1 MRYAQ
6 ILAAAAAVGLVPAIG
21 GCGLIAFDVDQDLPE
36 QTIQGN
42 PLGGI
47 LPQARGAAT
56 PLNVDLKS
64 ETQKRSTGPAS
75 SANLSALR
83 FAATPHAMPSGNFDF
98 VDEIHVFIDSPGSSL
113 PKKEIAN
120 LAPVPKGQTTINLAV
135 TPGID
140 LLPYINAGAEITAT
154 ATGRQPSQDFHF
166 DGHVTIT
173 VHI

>member
-47 LPQARGAAT
+47 LPQA
-56 PLNVDLKS
+56 L
-64 ETQKRSTGPAS
+64 
-75 SANLSALR
+75 
-83 FAATPHAMPSGNFDF
+83 AATPHAMPSGNFDF

>member
-6 ILAAAAAVGLVPAIG
+6 SFAAASLLALG

-42 PLGGI
+42 PLGGV
-47 LPQARGAAT
+47 LPGAVGSPFA
-56 PLNVDLKS
+56 LNVDLKT
-64 ETQKRSTGPAS
+64 ETQKRNTGPAS

-83 FAATPHAMPSGNFDF
+83 FTATPHAAPAGNFDF
-98 VDEIHVFIDSPGSSL
+98 VDEIHVFIDSPGSPL
-113 PKKEIAN
+113 PKKEIAS
-120 LAPVPKGQTTINLAV
+120 LKPVPKGQTTINLAV
-135 TPGID
+135 TSGVD